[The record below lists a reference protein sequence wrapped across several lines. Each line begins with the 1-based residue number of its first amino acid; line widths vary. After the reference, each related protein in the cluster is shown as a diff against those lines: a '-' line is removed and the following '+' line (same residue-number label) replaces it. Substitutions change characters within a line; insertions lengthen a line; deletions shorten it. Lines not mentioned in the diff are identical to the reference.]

1 MAYLK
6 WSWSP
11 WYAYSHVDGGEGDDA
26 LLVAWHA
33 SGPRFDATA
42 GELRDAGC
50 ERRPEG
56 LLAYMEQRAPKLG
69 AQALRDAD
77 ALCPAVDEFLFEVYN
92 AGKIPMP
99 RDLARRVRTLRR
111 LVKRAVNR
119 PGRDN
124 AVDARGFPMW
134 FVWTGELNEI
144 NRQYPPPR
152 VPQEWRHTSNGC
164 SPTSAR
170 ASTSSHFDSSSGRLN
185 SPRPLRHRRV
195 ARRRR
200 SCRPPFRAQGR
211 PRRERCRSRVW
222 SRRRR
227 SCPGAIASGARRITA
242 TRRAWD
248 AMEACRTLRGGVSA
262 RSPVSRDSLPP
273 ACCDGTPQG
282 SRTDGCALPMLPV

>member
-26 LLVAWHA
+26 LLVAWHE

-42 GELRDAGC
+42 GELREAGC
-50 ERRPEG
+50 EHRPEG

-69 AQALRDAD
+69 AQVLRDAD
-77 ALCPAVDEFLFEVYN
+77 ALGPAVDEFLFEVYN

-99 RDLARRVRTLRR
+99 RDVARRFRTLRR

-119 PGRDN
+119 PGRYN

-152 VPQEWRHTSNGC
+152 VPQEIRDLMT
-164 SPTSAR
+164 AR
-170 ASTSSHFDSSSGRLN
+170 ALRAMGVGAETV
-185 SPRPLRHRRV
+185 SPEQE
-195 ARRRR
+195 ADERRRIAQAR
-200 SCRPPFRAQGR
+200 DAWPP
-211 PRRERCRSRVW
+211 V
-222 SRRRR
+222 
-227 SCPGAIASGARRITA
+227 
-242 TRRAWD
+242 
-248 AMEACRTLRGGVSA
+248 
-262 RSPVSRDSLPP
+262 
-273 ACCDGTPQG
+273 
-282 SRTDGCALPMLPV
+282 